1 MFSIFISYAFDKL
14 SLRGKLQVYLL
25 TLNLSIL
32 VCPYQ
37 WVVQLLHVYMFKD
50 TYHIM
55 VCGFNR
61 NCVTYTIG

>member
-1 MFSIFISYAFDKL
+1 MFSIFISYAFE
-14 SLRGKLQVYLL
+14 GKLQVYLL

-55 VCGFNR
+55 VCGFNI